1 MPSLI
6 EPGMR
11 VRHPDRPDWGEGQ
24 VQSVIG
30 DRITVNFENAGKL
43 LINAALVELEIV
55 EHPALSADQPAGQPR
70 AGLRHAR
77 GLAAAWGLRTK

>member
-11 VRHPDRPDWGEGQ
+11 VRHPERPDWGVGQ
-24 VQSVIG
+24 VQSVVG
-30 DRITVNFENAGKL
+30 DRVTVNFENAGKL

-55 EHPALSADQPAGQPR
+55 DTDP
-70 AGLRHAR
+70 
-77 GLAAAWGLRTK
+77 

>member
-55 EHPALSADQPAGQPR
+55 DDRS
-70 AGLRHAR
+70 
-77 GLAAAWGLRTK
+77 

>member
-1 MPSLI
+1 VQSVNEPFQHRAGQGISVPSLI

-30 DRITVNFENAGKL
+30 DRITVNFEHAGKL
-43 LINAALVELEIV
+43 LINAALVELEVI
-55 EHPALSADQPAGQPR
+55 EAER
-70 AGLRHAR
+70 
-77 GLAAAWGLRTK
+77 